1 MRRTDDGFDISFVIH
16 NPSLIISQLLT
27 YTILGEMTYQV
38 NKEDLIDSYKLD
50 IDYSDDTYGNDGIGN
65 VQIIFKHLFRDI
77 GIPQFYHYMK
87 VTKLQNGNKTTFH
100 CVGEKD
106 MPIPEKV
113 DNMRYSCLLPIDILD
128 VHYTHKDKHT
138 IECKVEIKLNPT
150 FPLLEIHEKI
160 LKTVSK
166 KIFKKTKKFIEET
179 KGVFC

>member
-1 MRRTDDGFDISFVIH
+1 
-16 NPSLIISQLLT
+16 
-27 YTILGEMTYQV
+27 MTYQV

-65 VQIIFKHLFRDI
+65 ATNNIQTSISGYWYTTILSLYR
-77 GIPQFYHYMK
+77 K

-128 VHYTHKDKHT
+128 VHCMHKDKHT

-166 KIFKKTKKFIEET
+166 NIQKNQKSLLKKQRVCFAKKLKRVHWKYT
-179 KGVFC
+179 LAVNNK